1 MLRDLYSGNL
11 KWIFNAENIIQN
23 SDNQEYLKDLE
34 KIWKGENQEYKRF
47 WGNVIGRDPSL
58 WCESGKNKINNFS
71 PKATQYPLC
80 LCNSV
85 VILSLLV

>member
-34 KIWKGENQEYKRF
+34 KI
-47 WGNVIGRDPSL
+47 
-58 WCESGKNKINNFS
+58 
-71 PKATQYPLC
+71 
-80 LCNSV
+80 
-85 VILSLLV
+85 